1 MFKANVVSIGENA
14 ISDTEP
20 IIILFGENSVTDN
33 LEKVSVVQRFENVQ
47 SADITINNEI
57 KIDDQ
62 VYTVKFKGDLVDSN
76 FSMLGHVTLYFTEVS
91 DEPQNNAIYLSP
103 EKMPSIHVGS
113 TIEY

>member
-91 DEPQNNAIYLSP
+91 IYLL
-103 EKMPSIHVGS
+103 KKCHPSTLVLQLNIKLTGC
-113 TIEY
+113 

>member
-1 MFKANVVSIGENA
+1 MLEKIYFGTYTRNNSKGIYQAEL
-14 ISDTEP
+14 DTEK
-20 IIILFGENSVTDN
+20 
-33 LEKVSVVQRFENVQ
+33 KVSVVQRFENVQ

-57 KIDDQ
+57 KIDNQ
-62 VYTVKFKGDLVDSN
+62 VYAVKFKGDLVDSN
-76 FSMLGHVTLYFTEVS
+76 FSMLGHVTLYFTEVP

>member
-20 IIILFGENSVTDN
+20 IIILFGENSITDN

-76 FSMLGHVTLYFTEVS
+76 FSKRFT
-91 DEPQNNAIYLSP
+91 AISA
-103 EKMPSIHVGS
+103 K
-113 TIEY
+113 